1 LLKIQCQPLHKKPID
16 LTTYSVASNNA
27 LHQNLPYGT
36 VKHGVFMSENEGS
49 LDGDFSADEVAEF
62 ESESGAPESA
72 IPSNEELAANPEK
85 LQELIEEFELKVNGK
100 TVKEKINM
108 NDKARIQKA
117 LQMEKAAQESF
128 QKAANS
134 QKQIAAME
142 AEMDQFLQMLKSDP
156 MKILSNPA
164 LGLKLEDMADKIL
177 AQKIEEASKSPE
189 QIELEQARAKLEQ
202 YEKKIKEEETARQN
216 AERQRMESEAEAH
229 IQGEIMEAIDSGSLP
244 KSPYIINKM
253 AQLASIAFEN
263 GVDISMKDLAP
274 IVNKMYKRDMKEM
287 MGSMKDDEIEEL
299 VSSDRIK
306 AIRNARIQAARGKMA
321 AATKVVDTG
330 AKAPIKKDAPTIR
343 RRLDSDW

>member
-1 LLKIQCQPLHKKPID
+1 M
-16 LTTYSVASNNA
+16 SN
-27 LHQNLPYGT
+27 
-36 VKHGVFMSENEGS
+36 ENEGS

-62 ESESGAPESA
+62 DAESGLPAEG

-85 LQELIEEFELKVNGK
+85 LAELIEEFELKVNGK

-108 NDKARIQKA
+108 NDKGRIQKA

-134 QKQIAAME
+134 QKQIAQME
-142 AEMDQFLQMLKSDP
+142 AEMDQFLQMLKNDP

-189 QIELEQARAKLEQ
+189 TLELEKARAKLEE
-202 YEKKIKEEETARQN
+202 YEKRINEEKTARET
-216 AERQRMESEAEAH
+216 AERQKLEADAEAH
-229 IQGEIMEAIDSGSLP
+229 IQGEIMEAIDAGTLP

-253 AQLASIAFEN
+253 AQLASIAFDN

-274 IVNKMYKRDMKEM
+274 IVKKMYQRDMKEM
-287 MGSMKDDEIEEL
+287 MGGMKDDEIEEL
-299 VSSDRIK
+299 VSQDRIK

-321 AATKVVDTG
+321 QATKVVDTG
-330 AKAPIKKDAPTIR
+330 AKAPKKNDTPIVR